1 MVIGQVNRTREA
13 KEERI
18 RKYLNGV
25 VHFVKKFKEV
35 DFVQI
40 PREENM
46 EANTLA
52 NEASANEA
60 MDEFNEIQYMLSI
73 DFPKVQQI
81 ENKGNWMTPI
91 VTYLKDRRL
100 PEEKDKAKKVRV
112 KSARY
117 VLMDKVLY
125 KRGFSQP
132 YLRCLAP
139 EEANYVLREIHEE
152 ACGNHSGARALVH
165 KVVRAGYY

>member
-1 MVIGQVNRTREA
+1 MGDSQLVIGQVNGTCEA
-13 KEERI
+13 KEERM
-18 RKYLNGV
+18 RKYLNKV
-25 VHFVKKFKEV
+25 VRLVKKFKEV

-40 PREENM
+40 SREKNL
-46 EANTLA
+46 EADTLA
-52 NEASANEA
+52 KEASANEA
-60 MDEFNEIQYMLSI
+60 MDKFNEIQFMLSI
-73 DFPKVQQI
+73 DFSEVQQI
-81 ENKGNWMTPI
+81 ENEGNWMTPI

-139 EEANYVLREIHEE
+139 EEANYVLREIHEGT
-152 ACGNHSGARALVH
+152 CGNHSGAKAYV
-165 KVVRAGYY
+165 KVCD

>member
-125 KRGFSQP
+125 KRSFSQP

-139 EEANYVLREIHEE
+139 KEANYVWREIHEG
-152 ACGNHSGARALVH
+152 ACGNHSGAKTYV
-165 KVVRAGYY
+165 KVCD